1 MPPPKCW
8 RSSCSM
14 SVARRCAS
22 YSVRSPGMRRCISI
36 DMLLPM
42 RRVRRLC
49 MPLTP
54 SSDSAMSLILRSTS
68 SGRLFSKSSS
78 DACFISARAVF
89 MMKMLTMTAAMG
101 SSTLQRSPRKMAP
114 PMPNAVPMD
123 EKASL
128 RWCQALA
135 TTACDC
141 ASRPAFTV
149 KR

>member
-1 MPPPKCW
+1 
-8 RSSCSM
+8 
-14 SVARRCAS
+14 
-22 YSVRSPGMRRCISI
+22 
-36 DMLLPM
+36 
-42 RRVRRLC
+42 
-49 MPLTP
+49 
-54 SSDSAMSLILRSTS
+54 
-68 SGRLFSKSSS
+68 
-78 DACFISARAVF
+78 

-101 SSTLQRSPRKMAP
+101 SSTLQRSPRNMAP